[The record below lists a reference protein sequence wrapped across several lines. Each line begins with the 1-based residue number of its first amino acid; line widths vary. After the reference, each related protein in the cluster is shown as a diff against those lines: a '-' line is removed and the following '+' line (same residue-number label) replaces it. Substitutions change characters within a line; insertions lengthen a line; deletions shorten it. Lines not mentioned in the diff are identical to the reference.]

1 MTQIVLNVED
11 ASLVSS
17 LKHILGAIKGVTI
30 DRMITSSTDIEA
42 EKAFI
47 TESITKGFIEA
58 QEGRFAGKNLK
69 SLDALVEEL
78 RVEAQQSMVTFNYTE
93 EFLRQA
99 KRLAKRYRSLADDI
113 NALQFEL
120 MENPDAGVS
129 LGNGKRKIRL
139 GVKSKGGGK
148 RGGLRVITLNVV
160 VQATDTCVNLLTI
173 YDKKEIKNVS
183 EKYID
188 EIIRNL

>member
-1 MTQIVLNVED
+1 LEERKKFVI
-11 ASLVSS
+11 
-17 LKHILGAIKGVTI
+17 IL
-30 DRMITSSTDIEA
+30 
-42 EKAFI
+42 
-47 TESITKGFIEA
+47 
-58 QEGRFAGKNLK
+58 
-69 SLDALVEEL
+69 
-78 RVEAQQSMVTFNYTE
+78 YTE
-93 EFLRQA
+93 EFYRQL

-113 NALQFEL
+113 DTLQHEL

-129 LGNGKRKIRL
+129 LGGGKRKIRL

-160 VQATDTCVNLLTI
+160 VDIIDTCINLLTI
-173 YDKKEIKNVS
+173 YDKKEISNVS